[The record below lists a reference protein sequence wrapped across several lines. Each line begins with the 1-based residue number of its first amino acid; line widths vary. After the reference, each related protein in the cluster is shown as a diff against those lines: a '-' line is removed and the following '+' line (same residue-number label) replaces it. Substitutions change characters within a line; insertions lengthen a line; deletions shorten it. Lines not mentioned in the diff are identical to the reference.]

1 MTTPPTSRHMTQHQR
16 RLVVGG
22 HNVVQG
28 RYPYF
33 VSIDKNNGVVL
44 NGALI
49 APDIVLSAGHI
60 VLDHMDNLTMTVNA
74 WSVHAVNSTLQ
85 EVIPVERWV
94 LHPKWSQFS
103 PGYFAHDAIILKLN
117 GTSSYAPIKINRDS
131 TVPANGD
138 EVRILGLGWTQELV
152 QSPSDIVQEA
162 DLLVVSN
169 EECEAAKDLNR
180 SLSYEGL
187 IVPTMMCTRSPPN
200 TTRDGWYVLDIVGC
214 LLFYLWWPY
223 LSSQTTSFHLSTALG
238 TVAPR

>member
-1 MTTPPTSRHMTQHQR
+1 MTQHQR
-16 RLVVGG
+16 RLVIGG

-60 VLDHMDNLTMTVNA
+60 SLNHMDNLTMTVNA
-74 WSVHAVNSTLQ
+74 WSVHAANSTPH

-94 LHPKWSQFS
+94 LHPEWSQFA
-103 PGYFAHDAIILKLN
+103 PLYFAHDFIIFRLN
-117 GTSSYAPIKINRDS
+117 GTSSYKPVKINRNP
-131 TVPANGD
+131 TVPAAGD

-180 SLSYEGL
+180 SLSYDGL
-187 IVPTMMCTRSPPN
+187 IVPTMMCTHSPPN
-200 TTRDGWYVLDIVGC
+200 TTRDGWYVLHIFDCFVFFLW
-214 LLFYLWWPY
+214 LLF
-223 LSSQTTSFHLSTALG
+223 LSSQTTSFRLPIALG